1 MRIAS
6 IAAGAVIAF
15 AASLGA
21 TAAFAQSLQYLGPS
35 DASGNG
41 RTGVTG
47 FNELCNVLSSEGSSA
62 HRMI

>member
-21 TAAFAQSLQYLGPS
+21 TAAFAQSLQFLGPS
-35 DASGNG
+35 DASENG

-47 FNELCNVLSSEGSSA
+47 FNELWQRYFRRKSVLHIG
-62 HRMI
+62 